1 MKYPKYPAYKDS
13 GVDWIGKVPREWK
26 IKKLKSLTRI
36 QTGITPPTDKSYYYS
51 EELGFP
57 WIKPD
62 DIEESL
68 YPSKASKY
76 LSNEGSKIVKKI
88 DAGSTIVCCIGTIG
102 KLGYVDSVASTNQQI
117 NSVKSLSGND
127 KFIYFALA
135 ACKKEMESLA
145 SGNVIQILNKK
156 KLGDIFVP
164 LPSDLEMTNIAD
176 YLKTQVSKINKL
188 ADKIKNFIDVLKE
201 KRQAVITKAVTK
213 GLDQNVQMKDSG
225 VEWIGEIPKHWTV
238 MKVKHTSYV
247 KGRVGWKGLTTDEYL
262 EDGYAYLVT
271 GQDFQSKTIIWDSCY
286 GVDKRRYDDDPYI
299 QLKNGDLLITK
310 DGTIGKLA
318 IVDGLEKPACL
329 NSGILLVRPY
339 DYYNTDFLYYV
350 LSSTVFSNF
359 YFLRSFGSTIQH
371 LYQNVFE
378 GFSFPIPPMEEQS
391 KIVAYLERK
400 MGKIDKI
407 ISTGERMVQLLKE
420 YKTSLISQAVTGKID
435 VRGFSLPTTS
445 SDALH

>member
-188 ADKIKNFIDVLKE
+188 ANKIKNFIDVIKE
-201 KRQAVITKAVTK
+201 KRQAIITHAVTK
-213 GLDQNVQMKDSG
+213 GLDHSVPMKDSG
-225 VEWIGEIPKHWTV
+225 VEWIGKIPEYWKLKRLKYV
-238 MKVKHTSYV
+238 VKLVNDKSE
-247 KGRVGWKGLTTDEYL
+247 RETTQIAL
-262 EDGYAYLVT
+262 ENIESWSGKYLVT
-271 GQDFQSKTIIWDSCY
+271 DDEFKGDGIRFQSGDILFGKLRPYLAKVYLAAFSGAAVGDFFVLRSFSDVESNFLFNWLINREFINMVNSATYGAKMPRIDWGYMGELFVTIPPKEEQIKICDTINVKTSQIDA
-286 GVDKRRYDDDPYI
+286 
-299 QLKNGDLLITK
+299 LITK
-310 DGTIGKLA
+310 Q
-318 IVDGLEKPACL
+318 
-329 NSGILLVRPY
+329 Y
-339 DYYNTDFLYYV
+339 DM
-350 LSSTVFSNF
+350 
-359 YFLRSFGSTIQH
+359 IEH
-371 LYQNVFE
+371 
-378 GFSFPIPPMEEQS
+378 
-391 KIVAYLERK
+391 
-400 MGKIDKI
+400 
-407 ISTGERMVQLLKE
+407 LKE

-435 VRGFSLPTTS
+435 VRGFAASSTS
-445 SDALH
+445 NNV

>member
-188 ADKIKNFIDVLKE
+188 ANKIKNFIDVIKE
-201 KRQAVITKAVTK
+201 KRQAIITHAVTK
-213 GLDQNVQMKDSG
+213 GLDHSVPMKDSG
-225 VEWIGEIPKHWTV
+225 VEWIGKIPEYWKLKRLKYV
-238 MKVKHTSYV
+238 VKLVNDKSE
-247 KGRVGWKGLTTDEYL
+247 RETTQIAL
-262 EDGYAYLVT
+262 ENIESWSGKYLVT
-271 GQDFQSKTIIWDSCY
+271 DDEFKGDGIRFQSGDILFGKLRPYLAKVYLAAFSGAAVGDFFVLRSFLDVEPNFLFNWLINREFINMVNSATYGAKMPRIDWGFMGELFVTIPPKEEQIKICDTINVKTSQIDA
-286 GVDKRRYDDDPYI
+286 
-299 QLKNGDLLITK
+299 LITK
-310 DGTIGKLA
+310 Q
-318 IVDGLEKPACL
+318 
-329 NSGILLVRPY
+329 Y
-339 DYYNTDFLYYV
+339 DM
-350 LSSTVFSNF
+350 
-359 YFLRSFGSTIQH
+359 IEH
-371 LYQNVFE
+371 
-378 GFSFPIPPMEEQS
+378 
-391 KIVAYLERK
+391 
-400 MGKIDKI
+400 
-407 ISTGERMVQLLKE
+407 LKE

-435 VRGFSLPTTS
+435 VRGFAASSTS
-445 SDALH
+445 NNV

>member
-1 MKYPKYPAYKDS
+1 MKYPRYPTYKDS
-13 GVDWIGKVPREWK
+13 GVEWIGKVPREWK

-51 EELGFP
+51 EEPGFP

-76 LSNEGSKIVKKI
+76 LSKEGSKIVKQI

-135 ACKKEMESLA
+135 ACRKEMESLA

-188 ADKIKNFIDVLKE
+188 ANKIKNFIDVIKE
-201 KRQAVITKAVTK
+201 KRQAIITHAVTK
-213 GLDQNVQMKDSG
+213 GLDHSVPMKDSG
-225 VEWIGEIPKHWTV
+225 VEWIGKIPEYWKLKRLKYV
-238 MKVKHTSYV
+238 VKLVNDKSE
-247 KGRVGWKGLTTDEYL
+247 RETTQIAL
-262 EDGYAYLVT
+262 ENIESWSGKYLVT
-271 GQDFQSKTIIWDSCY
+271 DDEFKGDGIRFQSGDILFGKLRPYLAKVYLAAFSGAAVGDFFVLRSFSDVESNFLFNWLINREFINMVNSATYGAKMPRIDWGYMGELFVTIPPKEEQIKICDTINVKTSQIDA
-286 GVDKRRYDDDPYI
+286 
-299 QLKNGDLLITK
+299 LITK
-310 DGTIGKLA
+310 Q
-318 IVDGLEKPACL
+318 
-329 NSGILLVRPY
+329 Y
-339 DYYNTDFLYYV
+339 D
-350 LSSTVFSNF
+350 
-359 YFLRSFGSTIQH
+359 
-371 LYQNVFE
+371 
-378 GFSFPIPPMEEQS
+378 
-391 KIVAYLERK
+391 
-400 MGKIDKI
+400 I
-407 ISTGERMVQLLKE
+407 IEHLKE
-420 YKTSLISQAVTGKID
+420 YKTSLITQAVTGKID
-435 VRGFSLPTTS
+435 VRGFTLPTTS
-445 SDALH
+445 SDN